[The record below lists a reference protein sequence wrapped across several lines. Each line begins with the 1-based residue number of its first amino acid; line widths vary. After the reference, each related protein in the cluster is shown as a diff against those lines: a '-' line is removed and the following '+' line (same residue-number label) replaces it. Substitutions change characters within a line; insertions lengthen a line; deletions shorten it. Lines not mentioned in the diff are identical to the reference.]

1 MERPY
6 KGKSLLEFP
15 KDYIV
20 IDLETTGLD
29 PSVDEIIEIGA
40 IKYQNQRKIDVF
52 STLIQPSHP
61 ISDSVSSLTG
71 ITNDMLVSSPSI
83 AEVLTELREFLDG
96 YALVG
101 HNIHFDINFLYDSY
115 TNYLHVPLPNDF
127 VDTLRIAR
135 IVLPN
140 LEHHRLS
147 DLAEYYQI
155 DCVGAHRA
163 CTDCTITNQIY
174 CELSNSKIDFS
185 KFNSRPNRY
194 KRRNY
199 SGLSVK
205 DICPTTNNFDKS
217 NPFYNKYVVFTGPL
231 SKLSRSE
238 AAQIIVNFG
247 AICQDYVTKK
257 TNYLILG
264 NESYTGGRLSGK
276 HKLAITYISKGQDL
290 KILSENVF
298 YDLLMDIAE
307 DLDCECV

>member
-83 AEVLTELREFLDG
+83 AEVLTELRGFLDG

-174 CELSNSKIDFS
+174 CELSNSKIYFS
-185 KFNSRPNRY
+185 KFNSRPNHY
-194 KRRNY
+194 KRRSY

-276 HKLAITYISKGQDL
+276 HKLAITYIKRTRF
-290 KILSENVF
+290 KNI
-298 YDLLMDIAE
+298 IRK
-307 DLDCECV
+307 CVL